1 MDVTTWLFLFK
12 GIAFI
17 FPLKND
23 LINGLNLE
31 VVAEGVETKEQLDI
45 LREKGYDQIQGYLF
59 SRPVKKA

>member
-1 MDVTTWLFLFK
+1 M
-12 GIAFI
+12 
-17 FPLKND
+17 
-23 LINGLNLE
+23 NLE